1 MFFQESESIVREHPD
16 LFQVVQQVD
25 IQLSGISSQAPLRP
39 ADFSS
44 VLGAEENQV
53 VSVLELLAQ
62 KGVLLTEEMV
72 ECERCHNLMSAD
84 AFRQAIKDEDEFECT
99 GCSHPFRWRSELI
112 VVYRMTG
119 PAMARPRPD
128 APEAKSEMA
137 SGDEPLSERAQFVLV
152 AMLELGSIDSDS
164 RSSTDEI
171 VVKAFGDQA
180 NPNSV
185 KNVMSNLST
194 RRLIDTKIG
203 RRGGCWLTEKGC
215 LRAAKLR
222 NRFGTVCAPINS
234 G

>member
-1 MFFQESESIVREHPD
+1 MFFQESEVIAREHQD
-16 LFQVVQQVD
+16 LLRVVEQVD
-25 IQLSGISSQAPLRP
+25 ARLSTIFSPAPLRP

-53 VSVLELLAQ
+53 VSVFELLAQ
-62 KGVLLTEEMV
+62 KGVLFTEEMV
-72 ECERCHNLMSAD
+72 ECERCQNLMSAD
-84 AFRQAIKDEDEFECT
+84 AFRQALEDEDEFECT

-119 PAMARPRPD
+119 PALARPRPD

-152 AMLELGSIDSDS
+152 AMLELGAIDSDS

-171 VVKAFGDQA
+171 VVKALGDQA

-185 KNVMSNLST
+185 KIVMSELNT
-194 RRLIDTKIG
+194 RRLIDSKTG
-203 RRGGCWLTEKGC
+203 RGGGCWLTEKGC
-215 LRAAKLR
+215 VRAAKLR
-222 NRFGTVCAPINS
+222 NQ
-234 G
+234 